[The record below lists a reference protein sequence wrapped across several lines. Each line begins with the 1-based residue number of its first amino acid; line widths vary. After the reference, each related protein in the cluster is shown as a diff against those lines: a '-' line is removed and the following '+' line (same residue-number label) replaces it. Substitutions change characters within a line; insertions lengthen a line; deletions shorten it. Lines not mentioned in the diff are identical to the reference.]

1 MIKMC
6 IFDLDGT
13 LADTLASIAHA
24 VNRGL
29 EYFGYGAR
37 PVEEY
42 KYYAGDGLDMALKR
56 ALYRAGDTEGRCL
69 TEGAPLVRR
78 WLAQEPLYRVEP
90 YPGIREVLDRM
101 KARSMKVAVL
111 SNKPHREA
119 VQVVEA
125 LFGRGYFD
133 RIQGQEEGLPRKPDP
148 TGALQTAR
156 ELKTAPESCL
166 YVGDTDTDMLT
177 GNRAGMYTVG
187 VAWGFRGVQELEES
201 GARRIVYEPG
211 ELLSLEIL
219 GGS

>member
-1 MIKMC
+1 MMKAC

-13 LADTLASIAHA
+13 LADTLGSIAHA

-29 EYFGYGAR
+29 EYFGYGIR

-42 KYYAGDGLDMALKR
+42 RYYAGDGLDMALKR
-56 ALYRAGDTEGRCL
+56 ALYRAGDTKSRCL
-69 TEGAPLVRR
+69 AEGAPLVRR
-78 WLAQEPLYRVEP
+78 WLAQEPLYHVKP
-90 YPGIREVLDRM
+90 YPGIREILAGM
-101 KARSMKVAVL
+101 KERSMAVAVL

-119 VQVVEA
+119 VQVVET
-125 LFGRGYFD
+125 LFGKGYFD

-148 TGALQTAR
+148 TGALQIAG
-156 ELKTAPESCL
+156 ELDVSPESCL

-187 VAWGFRGVQELEES
+187 VAWGFREVEELEES
-201 GARRIVYEPG
+201 GARRIIHEPG